1 MEQSVVIIVILL
13 PTGKITRR
21 NMSKERVESKQRL
34 IDDIFRVK
42 NDDHKRAATITVNI
56 RSLKFSSVT

>member
-1 MEQSVVIIVILL
+1 
-13 PTGKITRR
+13 
-21 NMSKERVESKQRL
+21 MSKERVESKQRL